1 MGQESCPRM
10 ATLNTLTDTAIRK
23 AAPGEKP
30 RKMADGGGLYLELQ
44 PSGAKYWR
52 LKYRFSGK
60 EKRLSLGTY
69 PAVSLADARRR
80 RDDAKA
86 LLSNG
91 TDPSAARQAAK
102 ADKVQSDQVATLLAS
117 GEPLPGT
124 FEAVAREL
132 LAVKRDE
139 WAPSYLVKVTAR
151 LENHVFP
158 YIGNVMAADIKPPD
172 LLAVLRRVEAR
183 GTIESAGRV
192 RETCSMVFRFAIG
205 DHGVESDPAR
215 DLGLKLKTHVTKHI
229 PAITEPL
236 RFGELLRSIDA
247 YRGTPAVRAALQLAA
262 LVFLRPGSEL
272 REAKWIEFDLDAA
285 VWLVPAERLK
295 RRKAGKLHGPPHL
308 VPMSR
313 QAVAILRDLFPL
325 TGRGEH
331 VFPGVRH
338 RNEPMS
344 LNTLNAAL
352 DAMGFNGD
360 EHRAHGFRASAR
372 TMLHERLNYPPEV
385 IEAQLAHSVPDALG
399 RAYNR
404 TQHADQRR
412 DMLQAWADYLDR
424 LRAGAQVLPF
434 RTA

>member
-1 MGQESCPRM
+1 MPER
-10 ATLNTLTDTAIRK
+10 LLTAVAVSK
-23 AAPGEKP
+23 ALPKERAYKLS
-30 RKMADGGGLYLELQ
+30 DGGGLVLDIPAQ
-44 PSGAKYWR
+44 GNKRWR
-52 LKYRFSGK
+52 WRYRFDGK
-60 EKRLSLGTY
+60 EKMLSLGVY
-69 PAVSLADARRR
+69 PAVSLEQARRR
-80 RDDAKA
+80 RDEAKA
-86 LLSNG
+86 LLTNG

-102 ADKVQSDQVATLLAS
+102 ADKVQAEQVATLLAS

-124 FEAVAREL
+124 FEAVARDW
-132 LAVKRDE
+132 LAVQRDG
-139 WAPSYLVKVTAR
+139 WAPSYHVKVEAR
-151 LENHVFP
+151 LANHVFP
-158 YIGNVMAADIKPPD
+158 YIGNLQAADVAPPD

-183 GTIESAGRV
+183 GTVESAGRV
-192 RETCSMVFRFAIG
+192 RETCSQVFRFAVAEGRIT
-205 DHGVESDPAR
+205 SNPAR
-215 DLGLKLKTHVTKHI
+215 DLAGALKTHVTKHI

-236 RFGELLRSIDA
+236 RFGELLRAIDA
-247 YRGTPAVRAALQLAA
+247 YRGTPVVRAALQLAA

-272 REAKWIEFDLDAA
+272 REAKWSEFGLDAA

-308 VPMSR
+308 VPLSR
-313 QAVAILRDLFPL
+313 QAVAILRDLHLL
-325 TGRGEH
+325 TGRGDH

-352 DAMGFNGD
+352 DAMGFTGD

-412 DMLQAWADYLDR
+412 DMLQAWADWLDR
-424 LRAGAQVLPF
+424 LREGAQVLPF
-434 RTA
+434 KAA

>member
-1 MGQESCPRM
+1 MPERLLTALAVSKALPKER
-10 ATLNTLTDTAIRK
+10 AYKLN
-23 AAPGEKP
+23 
-30 RKMADGGGLYLELQ
+30 DGGGLVLDVPPQ
-44 PSGAKYWR
+44 GSKRWR
-52 LKYRFSGK
+52 WRYRFDGK
-60 EKRLSLGTY
+60 EKMLSLGVY
-69 PAVSLADARRR
+69 PAVSLEHARRR
-80 RDDAKA
+80 RDEVKA
-86 LLSNG
+86 LLTSG

-102 ADKVQSDQVATLLAS
+102 ADKVQAEQVATLLAS

-132 LAVKRDE
+132 LQVKRDD
-139 WAPSYLVKVTAR
+139 WAPSYLDKVTAR

-215 DLGLKLKTHVTKHI
+215 DLALKLKTHVTKHI
-229 PAITEPL
+229 PAITEPV

-272 REAKWIEFDLDAA
+272 REAKWTEFDLDAA
-285 VWLVPAERLK
+285 TWLVPAERLK

-308 VPMSR
+308 VPLSR
-313 QAVAILRDLFPL
+313 QAVAILQDLFPL
-325 TGRGEH
+325 TGRGEY

-352 DAMGFNGD
+352 DAMGFTGD

-412 DMLQAWADYLDR
+412 DMLQAWADYCDR
-424 LRAGAQVLPF
+424 LRNCAQVLPL

>member
-1 MGQESCPRM
+1 MS
-10 ATLNTLTDTAIRK
+10 ALNNLTDTAIRK

-52 LKYRFSGK
+52 LKYRFGGK

-69 PAVSLADARRR
+69 PAVTLAEARRR

-86 LLSNG
+86 LLASG

-102 ADKVQSDQVATLLAS
+102 ADKVQAEQVATLLAS

-124 FEAVAREL
+124 FEAVARDW
-132 LAVKRDE
+132 LAVQRDG
-139 WAPSYLVKVTAR
+139 WAPSYHVKVEAR
-151 LENHVFP
+151 LANHVFP
-158 YIGNVMAADIKPPD
+158 YIGNLQAADVAPPD

-183 GTIESAGRV
+183 GTVESAGRV
-192 RETCSMVFRFAIG
+192 RETCSQVFRFAVAEGRIT
-205 DHGVESDPAR
+205 SNPAR
-215 DLGLKLKTHVTKHI
+215 DLAGALKTHVTKHI

-236 RFGELLRSIDA
+236 RFGELLRCIDA

-272 REAKWIEFDLDAA
+272 REAKWVEFDLDAA

-308 VPMSR
+308 VPLSR
-313 QAVAILRDLFPL
+313 QAVAILQDLFPL

-404 TQHADQRR
+404 TQHADRRR
-412 DMLQAWADYLDR
+412 DMLQAWADYCDR
-424 LRAGAQVLPF
+424 LRIGAQVLPL